1 MEDLVQ
7 RADADVGFIAS
18 RSKSRRLLQVIVAT
32 MIGLAISGAINLIEG
47 DWTNLNVH
55 VPAQL
60 ALLCALWA
68 LRTARFELANT
79 VLLVTAT
86 VSISVLVWQNSG
98 LRDPAMLAYPAI
110 LAFASTMG
118 GRRLFLFLL
127 AMILLVVALV
137 GVANLQGWHVNAVPT
152 HTLGSTINV
161 SIVLSLTAF
170 LIWLMAGD
178 LRAALAKLTAE
189 NERVRRSQM
198 RIEFLATHDSLTGL
212 PNRILARDRFGH
224 AIAIARRHQTM
235 AALVF
240 LDLDNFKSVNDSLG
254 HPQGDELLR
263 TVGDRLTKVL
273 RDSDTVCRQGGD
285 EFLILLGDVRDSGD
299 VAEIGEKLLGQL
311 TAPFLLDGL
320 EVSTSGSMGIAMYP
334 GDGTDFDELLK
345 KADIAMYVAK
355 DAGRNAI
362 RFFANEMSSNFLDD
376 VHLVSR
382 MRTALARGEFML
394 HYQPQ
399 FDLASDRIVGAEA
412 LLRWRHP
419 ELGLVPPTR
428 FIPIAEQSG
437 LIIEIG
443 AWVLAEACR
452 QMKLW
457 HSMGLAGLT
466 ISVNVSSLQFQR
478 EVIETDVVN
487 ALDASGLPASALDL
501 ELTESMLIQDS
512 STISALLRRL
522 RGRGVSF
529 SIDDFG
535 MGYSNLGYLKRF
547 EVSRLKIDQ
556 SFIRRLTD
564 NRDDEAIVR
573 AIIQMAASL
582 GLVAIAE
589 GVESESTLAR
599 LIDLGCH
606 EGQGLHWAPA
616 MPPEE
621 FLEFF
626 RKCRSMSWMPR
637 ERKSRRA
644 RRWPLRPDSRARST
658 PGASEEKTG

>member
-1 MEDLVQ
+1 MGDLGHK
-7 RADADVGFIAS
+7 AHADVDPIAP
-18 RSKSRRLLQVIVAT
+18 RFKSRRLLQVIVAT
-32 MIGLAISGAINLIEG
+32 MLGLAISGAINLIDG
-47 DWTNLNVH
+47 DWSNLDVH
-55 VPAQL
+55 LPAQF
-60 ALLCALWA
+60 ALLFALWA
-68 LRTARFELANT
+68 LRKARFELANT
-79 VLLVTAT
+79 VLLVTVT

-98 LRDPAMLAYPAI
+98 LRDPAMIAYPAI
-110 LAFASTMG
+110 LALASTMG
-118 GRRLFLFLL
+118 GRRLFFFLL
-127 AMILLVVALV
+127 AMILLVVASV
-137 GVANLQGWHVNAVPT
+137 GVANLQGWHVNAVPR
-152 HTLGSTINV
+152 HTLGSMINV

-178 LRAALAKLTAE
+178 LRAALANLTAE

-224 AIAIARRHQTM
+224 AIAVARRHQTR
-235 AALVF
+235 AALIF

-254 HPQGDELLR
+254 HPRGDELLR

-285 EFLILLGDVRDSGD
+285 EFLILLGDVRDRAV
-299 VAEIGEKLLGQL
+299 VAEIGAKLLGQL

-334 GDGTDFDELLK
+334 DDGADFDELLK

-355 DAGRNAI
+355 DAGRNAV
-362 RFFANEMSSNFLDD
+362 RFFANEMNSSVLED
-376 VHLVSR
+376 VRLVAG
-382 MRTALARGEFML
+382 MRTALARGEFIL
-394 HYQPQ
+394 YYQPQ
-399 FDLASDRIVGAEA
+399 VDLASGRIVGAEA

-419 ELGLVPPTR
+419 ELGLVPPSR

-443 AWVLAEACR
+443 AWVLTEACR
-452 QMKLW
+452 QMQLW
-457 HSMGLAGLT
+457 HSMGLAGLK

-478 EVIETDVVN
+478 EVVETDVVN
-487 ALDASGLPASALDL
+487 ALGASGLPASALEL
-501 ELTESMLIQDS
+501 ELTESLLIQDS
-512 STISALLRRL
+512 SLISALLRRL
-522 RGRGVSF
+522 RRRGVSF

-535 MGYSNLGYLKRF
+535 IGYSNLGYLKRF

-564 NRDDEAIVR
+564 DRHDKAIVR
-573 AIIQMAASL
+573 AIIQMTTSL

-589 GVESESTLAR
+589 GVENESTLAR

-626 RKCRSMSWMPR
+626 RTSRSTSWMPGAPAAAGA
-637 ERKSRRA
+637 RA
-644 RRWPLRPDSRARST
+644 VGR
-658 PGASEEKTG
+658 

>member
-1 MEDLVQ
+1 MENLGHNT
-7 RADADVGFIAS
+7 DADVDSIGCRF
-18 RSKSRRLLQVIVAT
+18 KSRRLFQVIVAT

-47 DWTNLNVH
+47 DWTNLDVY

-68 LRTARFELANT
+68 LRKARFELANA

-86 VSISVLVWQNSG
+86 LAISVLVWQNSG
-98 LRDPAMLAYPAI
+98 LRDPAMIAYPAI

-118 GRRLFLFLL
+118 GRRLFVFLL

-152 HTLGSTINV
+152 HTLGSMINV

-178 LRAALAKLTAE
+178 LRTALANVTAE
-189 NERVRRSQM
+189 NERVRRSQA

-224 AIAIARRHQTM
+224 AIALARRHQTM

-240 LDLDNFKSVNDSLG
+240 LDLDNFKSINDSLG
-254 HPQGDELLR
+254 HPRGDELLR
-263 TVGDRLTKVL
+263 RVGERLTTGL

-299 VAEIGEKLLGQL
+299 VAEIGAKLLGQL
-311 TAPFLLDGL
+311 TAPLLLDGL

-334 GDGTDFDELLK
+334 DDGADFDELLK

-355 DAGRNAI
+355 DAGRNAL
-362 RFFANEMSSNFLDD
+362 RFFANEMSSSVLED
-376 VHLVSR
+376 VHLVSA

-399 FDLASDRIVGAEA
+399 FDLASGGVVGAEA

-419 ELGLVPPTR
+419 ELGLVPPSR
-428 FIPIAEQSG
+428 FIPLAEQSG
-437 LIIEIG
+437 LIVELG

-452 QMKLW
+452 QMQRW
-457 HSMGLAGLT
+457 RSMGLADLT

-478 EVIETDVVN
+478 DVIETDIVN
-487 ALDASGLPASALDL
+487 ALDVSGLPASALEL
-501 ELTESMLIQDS
+501 ELTESLLIQDS
-512 STISALLRRL
+512 AMISALLRRL

-535 MGYSNLGYLKRF
+535 IGYSNLGYLKRF

-556 SFIRRLTD
+556 SFVRRLTD
-564 NRDDEAIVR
+564 DRHDEAIVG
-573 AIIQMAASL
+573 AIIQMSTSL
-582 GLVAIAE
+582 GLVTIAE

-599 LIDLGCH
+599 LIELGCDQ
-606 EGQGLHWAPA
+606 GQGLHWAPA
-616 MPPEE
+616 MPSG
-621 FLEFF
+621 EFF
-626 RKCRSMSWMPR
+626 EFVRDGRSMSWMPSEP
-637 ERKSRRA
+637 ERVATGS
-644 RRWPLRPDSRARST
+644 
-658 PGASEEKTG
+658 GAVGH

>member
-1 MEDLVQ
+1 MENLGHNT
-7 RADADVGFIAS
+7 DADVDSIGCRF
-18 RSKSRRLLQVIVAT
+18 KSRRLFQVIVAT

-47 DWTNLNVH
+47 DWTNLDVY

-68 LRTARFELANT
+68 LRKARFELANA

-86 VSISVLVWQNSG
+86 LAISVLVWQNSG
-98 LRDPAMLAYPAI
+98 LRDPAMIAYPAI

-118 GRRLFLFLL
+118 GRRLFVFLL

-152 HTLGSTINV
+152 HTLGSMINV

-178 LRAALAKLTAE
+178 LRTALANVTAE
-189 NERVRRSQM
+189 NERVRRSQA

-224 AIAIARRHQTM
+224 AIALARRHQTM

-240 LDLDNFKSVNDSLG
+240 LDLDNFKSINDSLG
-254 HPQGDELLR
+254 HPRGDELLR
-263 TVGDRLTKVL
+263 RVGERLTTGL

-299 VAEIGEKLLGQL
+299 VAEIGAKLLGQL
-311 TAPFLLDGL
+311 TAPLLLDGL

-334 GDGTDFDELLK
+334 DDGADFDELLK

-355 DAGRNAI
+355 DAGRNAL
-362 RFFANEMSSNFLDD
+362 RFFANEMSSSVLED
-376 VHLVSR
+376 VHLVSA

-399 FDLASDRIVGAEA
+399 FDLASGGVVGAEA

-419 ELGLVPPTR
+419 ELGLVPPSR
-428 FIPIAEQSG
+428 FIPLAEQSG
-437 LIIEIG
+437 LIVELG

-452 QMKLW
+452 QMQRW
-457 HSMGLAGLT
+457 RSMGLADLT

-478 EVIETDVVN
+478 DVIETDIVN
-487 ALDASGLPASALDL
+487 ALDVSGLPASALEL
-501 ELTESMLIQDS
+501 ELTESLLIQDS
-512 STISALLRRL
+512 AMISALLRRL

-535 MGYSNLGYLKRF
+535 IGYSNLGYLKRF

-564 NRDDEAIVR
+564 DRHDKAIVR
-573 AIIQMAASL
+573 AIIQMTTSL

-589 GVESESTLAR
+589 GVENESTLAR

-626 RKCRSMSWMPR
+626 RTSGSTSWMPGGPTAVGA
-637 ERKSRRA
+637 RA
-644 RRWPLRPDSRARST
+644 VGR
-658 PGASEEKTG
+658 

>member
-1 MEDLVQ
+1 MENLGHNT
-7 RADADVGFIAS
+7 DADVDSIGCRF
-18 RSKSRRLLQVIVAT
+18 KSRRLFQVIVAT

-47 DWTNLNVH
+47 DWTNLDVY

-68 LRTARFELANT
+68 LRKARFELANA

-86 VSISVLVWQNSG
+86 LAISVLVWQNSG
-98 LRDPAMLAYPAI
+98 LRDPAMIAYPAI

-118 GRRLFLFLL
+118 GRRLFVFLL

-152 HTLGSTINV
+152 HTLGSMINV

-178 LRAALAKLTAE
+178 LRTALANVTAE
-189 NERVRRSQM
+189 NERVRRSQA

-224 AIAIARRHQTM
+224 AIALARRHQTM

-240 LDLDNFKSVNDSLG
+240 LDLDNFKSINDSLG
-254 HPQGDELLR
+254 HPRGDELLR
-263 TVGDRLTKVL
+263 RVGERLTTGL

-299 VAEIGEKLLGQL
+299 VAEIGAKLLGQL
-311 TAPFLLDGL
+311 TAPLLLDGL

-334 GDGTDFDELLK
+334 DDGADFDELLK

-355 DAGRNAI
+355 DAGRNAL
-362 RFFANEMSSNFLDD
+362 RFFANEMSSSVLED
-376 VHLVSR
+376 VHLVSA

-399 FDLASDRIVGAEA
+399 FDLASGGVVGAEA

-419 ELGLVPPTR
+419 ELGLVPPSR
-428 FIPIAEQSG
+428 FIPLAEQSG
-437 LIIEIG
+437 LIVELG

-452 QMKLW
+452 QMQRW
-457 HSMGLAGLT
+457 RSMGLADLT
-466 ISVNVSSLQFQR
+466 ISVNVSSIQFQR
-478 EVIETDVVN
+478 DVIETDIVN
-487 ALDASGLPASALDL
+487 ALDVSGLPASALEL
-501 ELTESMLIQDS
+501 ELTESLLIQDS
-512 STISALLRRL
+512 AMISALLRRL

-535 MGYSNLGYLKRF
+535 IGYSNLGYLKRF

-556 SFIRRLTD
+556 SFVRRLTD
-564 NRDDEAIVR
+564 DRHDEAIVG
-573 AIIQMAASL
+573 AIIQMSTSL
-582 GLVAIAE
+582 GLVTIAE

-599 LIDLGCH
+599 LIELGCDQ
-606 EGQGLHWAPA
+606 GQGLHWAPA
-616 MPPEE
+616 MPSG
-621 FLEFF
+621 EFF
-626 RKCRSMSWMPR
+626 EFVRDGRSMSWMPSEP
-637 ERKSRRA
+637 ERVATGS
-644 RRWPLRPDSRARST
+644 
-658 PGASEEKTG
+658 GAVGH

>member
-1 MEDLVQ
+1 MQELGPKPDLDLDFVAP
-7 RADADVGFIAS
+7 RF
-18 RSKSRRLLQVIVAT
+18 RSRRLLQVIVAA
-32 MIGLAISGAINLIEG
+32 MIGLAISAAVNLIEG
-47 DWTNLNVH
+47 DWTNLDVH

-60 ALLCALWA
+60 ALLFALWA
-68 LRTARFELANT
+68 LRKARFELANA

-86 VSISVLVWQNSG
+86 VSISVLIWQNSG
-98 LRDPAMLAYPAI
+98 LRDPAVIAYPAI

-118 GRRLFLFLL
+118 GRRLFFFLVS
-127 AMILLVVALV
+127 MILLVVASV
-137 GVANLQGWHVNAVPT
+137 GVANLQGWHINAVPR
-152 HTLGSTINV
+152 HTLGSMINV
-161 SIVLSLTAF
+161 SVVLSLTAF
-170 LIWLMAGD
+170 LVWLMAGD
-178 LRAALAKLTAE
+178 LRAALAKVTAE
-189 NERVRRSQM
+189 NERVRRSQL

-224 AIAIARRHQTM
+224 AIALARRHQTM

-240 LDLDNFKSVNDSLG
+240 LDLDNFKNVNDSLG
-254 HPQGDELLR
+254 HPRGDELLR
-263 TVGDRLTKVL
+263 TVADRLTKVL

-285 EFLILLGDVRDSGD
+285 EFLILLGDVSDRSD
-299 VAEIGEKLLGQL
+299 VAEIGSKLLGEL

-320 EVSTSGSMGIAMYP
+320 EVSTSGSMGVAIYP
-334 GDGTDFDELLK
+334 DDGGDFDELLK

-362 RFFANEMSSNFLDD
+362 RFFANEMNSGALEDA
-376 VHLVSR
+376 HLVSG
-382 MRTALARGEFML
+382 MRTALARGEFLL

-419 ELGLVPPTR
+419 ELGVVAPSR
-428 FIPIAEQSG
+428 FIPTAEQSG

-452 QMKLW
+452 QMQIW
-457 HSMGLAGLT
+457 RSMGLAGLT

-478 EVIETDVVN
+478 DVIETDVVN
-487 ALDASGLPASALDL
+487 ALDASGLPASALEL
-501 ELTESMLIQDS
+501 ELTESLLIQDS
-512 STISALLRRL
+512 SMVSAALRRL

-535 MGYSNLGYLKRF
+535 IGYSNLGYLKRF

-564 NRDDEAIVR
+564 DKHDKAIVR
-573 AIIQMAASL
+573 AIIQMTTSL

-589 GVESESTLAR
+589 GVETEATLAR
-599 LIDLGCH
+599 LIELGCH

-616 MPPEE
+616 MPPGE

-626 RKCRSMSWMPR
+626 MRRRSMTSIAQ
-637 ERKSRRA
+637 RRA
-644 RRWPLRPDSRARST
+644 
-658 PGASEEKTG
+658 

>member
-1 MEDLVQ
+1 MEDLGHKT
-7 RADADVGFIAS
+7 DADVDFLAPHF
-18 RSKSRRLLQVIVAT
+18 KSRRLLQVIVAT
-32 MIGLAISGAINLIEG
+32 MIGLAISGAINVIEG

-68 LRTARFELANT
+68 LRKARFELANT

-98 LRDPAMLAYPAI
+98 LRDPAMIAYPAI

-118 GRRLFLFLL
+118 GRRLFLVLL

-152 HTLGSTINV
+152 HTLGSMINV

-178 LRAALAKLTAE
+178 LRAALANLTAE

-198 RIEFLATHDSLTGL
+198 RVEFLATHDSLTGL
-212 PNRILARDRFGH
+212 PNRILLRDRFGH
-224 AIAIARRHQTM
+224 AIALARRHQTM

-240 LDLDNFKSVNDSLG
+240 LDLDNFKNVNDSLG
-254 HPQGDELLR
+254 HPRGDELLR
-263 TVGDRLTKVL
+263 TVGERLTKVL

-285 EFLILLGDVRDSGD
+285 EFLILLGDVRDSSD
-299 VAEIGEKLLGQL
+299 VAEIGVKLLGQL

-320 EVSTSGSMGIAMYP
+320 EVSTSGSIGVAMYP
-334 GDGTDFDELLK
+334 ADGADFDELLK
-345 KADIAMYVAK
+345 KADIAMYAAK
-355 DAGRNAI
+355 DAGRNAV
-362 RFFANEMSSNFLDD
+362 RFFADEMSSSVLED
-376 VHLVSR
+376 VHLVSG

-419 ELGLVPPTR
+419 ELGLVPPSR

-452 QMKLW
+452 QMQLW
-457 HSMGLAGLT
+457 RSMGLAGLT

-478 EVIETDVVN
+478 EVIETDVAN
-487 ALDASGLPASALDL
+487 ALDASGLPASALEL
-501 ELTESMLIQDS
+501 ELTESLLIHDS

-522 RGRGVSF
+522 RGRGVRF

-535 MGYSNLGYLKRF
+535 IGYSNLGYLKRF

-564 NRDDEAIVR
+564 DRHDEAIVR
-573 AIIQMAASL
+573 AIIQMTASL

-589 GVESESTLAR
+589 GVESKSTLAR

-616 MPPEE
+616 MPPRE
-621 FLEFF
+621 FLEFV
-626 RKCRSMSWMPR
+626 RKCRSMSWMPSGR
-637 ERKSRRA
+637 TAAGARA
-644 RRWPLRPDSRARST
+644 VGR
-658 PGASEEKTG
+658 

>member
-1 MEDLVQ
+1 MEDLGHKT
-7 RADADVGFIAS
+7 DADVDGIGCRF
-18 RSKSRRLLQVIVAT
+18 KSRRLLQVIVAT
-32 MIGLAISGAINLIEG
+32 MIGLAISAAINLIDG
-47 DWTNLNVH
+47 DWTNLDVH

-68 LRTARFELANT
+68 LRKARFELANT
-79 VLLVTAT
+79 VLLVTGT
-86 VSISVLVWQNSG
+86 VAVSVLVWQNSG
-98 LRDPAMLAYPAI
+98 LRDPAMIAYPAI

-127 AMILLVVALV
+127 AMILLVVASV
-137 GVANLQGWHVNAVPT
+137 GVANLQGWHVNAVPK
-152 HTLGSTINV
+152 HTLGSMLNV

-170 LIWLMAGD
+170 LLWLMAGD
-178 LRAALAKLTAE
+178 LRGALANLTAE
-189 NERVRRSQM
+189 NERVRRSQV
-198 RIEFLATHDSLTGL
+198 RVEFLATHDSLTGL

-224 AIAIARRHQTM
+224 AIALARRHQTR

-254 HPQGDELLR
+254 HPRGDELLR
-263 TVGDRLTKVL
+263 TVGDRLTQVL

-285 EFLILLGDVRDSGD
+285 EFLILLGDVRDRSD
-299 VAEIGEKLLGQL
+299 VTEIAVKLLGQL

-334 GDGTDFDELLK
+334 DDGADFDELLK

-355 DAGRNAI
+355 DAGRNAL
-362 RFFANEMSSNFLDD
+362 RFFANEMSSSVLED
-376 VHLVSR
+376 VHLVSGL
-382 MRTALARGEFML
+382 RTALARGEFML

-399 FDLASDRIVGAEA
+399 FDLASGRIVGAEA

-419 ELGLVPPTR
+419 ELGLVPPSR

-452 QMKLW
+452 QMQLW
-457 HSMGLAGLT
+457 RSMGLADLT
-466 ISVNVSSLQFQR
+466 ISVNVSSLQFHR

-487 ALDASGLPASALDL
+487 ALDASGLPASALEL
-501 ELTESMLIQDS
+501 ELTESLLIQDS
-512 STISALLRRL
+512 SMISALLRRL

-529 SIDDFG
+529 AIDDFG
-535 MGYSNLGYLKRF
+535 IGYSNLGYLKRF

-564 NRDDEAIVR
+564 DRHDEAIVG
-573 AIIQMAASL
+573 AIIQMTTSL
-582 GLVAIAE
+582 GLLTIAE

-599 LIDLGCH
+599 LIELGCDQ
-606 EGQGLHWAPA
+606 GQGLHWAPA
-616 MPPEE
+616 MPSGE
-621 FLEFF
+621 FLEFV
-626 RKCRSMSWMPR
+626 RNGRSMSWMPSGH
-637 ERKSRRA
+637 ERTAAGSQA
-644 RRWPLRPDSRARST
+644 V
-658 PGASEEKTG
+658 GH

>member
-1 MEDLVQ
+1 MQDLGHKT
-7 RADADVGFIAS
+7 DTDVDFIAP
-18 RSKSRRLLQVIVAT
+18 RLKSRRLLQVIVAT

-60 ALLCALWA
+60 ALLGALWA
-68 LRTARFELANT
+68 LRKARFALANT

-98 LRDPAMLAYPAI
+98 LRDPAMIAYPAI

-137 GVANLQGWHVNAVPT
+137 GVANLQGWHVNPVPR
-152 HTLGSTINV
+152 HTLGSMINV
-161 SIVLSLTAF
+161 SVVLSLTAF

-224 AIAIARRHQTM
+224 AIALARRHQTM

-254 HPQGDELLR
+254 HPRGDELLR

-285 EFLILLGDVRDSGD
+285 EFLILLGDVRDRSD

-334 GDGTDFDELLK
+334 EDGADFDELLK
-345 KADIAMYVAK
+345 KADIAMYAAK

-362 RFFANEMSSNFLDD
+362 RFFANEMSLSVLED
-376 VHLVSR
+376 VHLVSG

-399 FDLASDRIVGAEA
+399 FDLASDRVVGAEA

-419 ELGLVPPTR
+419 ELGLVPPSR

-452 QMKLW
+452 QMQLW
-457 HSMGLAGLT
+457 RAMGLAGLT

-487 ALDASGLPASALDL
+487 ALDASGLPASALEL
-501 ELTESMLIQDS
+501 ELTESLLIQDS
-512 STISALLRRL
+512 SMISALLGRL

-535 MGYSNLGYLKRF
+535 IGYSNLGYLKRF

-564 NRDDEAIVR
+564 SRHDEAIVR
-573 AIIQMAASL
+573 AIVQMTTSL

-616 MPPEE
+616 MPPGE

-626 RKCRSMSWMPR
+626 RKWRSMSWMPS
-637 ERKSRRA
+637 ERTAAGARA
-644 RRWPLRPDSRARST
+644 VGR
-658 PGASEEKTG
+658 

>member
-1 MEDLVQ
+1 MEELGPKTEL
-7 RADADVGFIAS
+7 DVDFIAS
-18 RSKSRRLLQVIVAT
+18 RFRSRRLLQVIVAT
-32 MIGLAISGAINLIEG
+32 MIGLAISAAVNLIEG
-47 DWTNLNVH
+47 DWTNLNVY

-60 ALLCALWA
+60 ALLFALWA
-68 LRTARFELANT
+68 LRKARFELANA

-86 VSISVLVWQNSG
+86 ISISVLIWQNSG
-98 LRDPAMLAYPAI
+98 LRDPAMIAYPAI

-118 GRRLFLFLL
+118 GRRLFLSLL

-137 GVANLQGWHVNAVPT
+137 TVANLQGWHINAVPR
-152 HTLGSTINV
+152 HTLGSMINV
-161 SIVLSLTAF
+161 SVVLSLTAF

-224 AIAIARRHQTM
+224 DIALARRHQTM

-254 HPQGDELLR
+254 HPRGDELLR

-285 EFLILLGDVRDSGD
+285 EFLILLGEVRDRSD
-299 VAEIGEKLLGQL
+299 VAEIGTKLLGQL
-311 TAPFLLDGL
+311 TAPFLLDGH
-320 EVSTSGSMGIAMYP
+320 EVSTSGSMGVAIYP
-334 GDGTDFDELLK
+334 DDGGDFDELLK

-362 RFFANEMSSNFLDD
+362 RFFANEMNSSALEDAQ
-376 VHLVSR
+376 LVSG
-382 MRTALARGEFML
+382 MRTALARGEFLL

-419 ELGLVPPTR
+419 ELGLVPPNR
-428 FIPIAEQSG
+428 FIPLAEQSG

-452 QMKLW
+452 QMQLW
-457 HSMGLAGLT
+457 RSMGLDGLT

-478 EVIETDVVN
+478 DVIETDVVN
-487 ALDASGLPASALDL
+487 ALHASGLPAAALEL
-501 ELTESMLIQDS
+501 ELTESLLIQDS
-512 STISALLRRL
+512 SMISALLRRL

-529 SIDDFG
+529 SIYDFG
-535 MGYSNLGYLKRF
+535 IGYSNLGYLKRF

-564 NRDDEAIVR
+564 DRHDKAIVR
-573 AIIQMAASL
+573 AIIQMTTSL

-589 GVESESTLAR
+589 GVENEATLVR
-599 LIDLGCH
+599 LIELGCH

-616 MPPEE
+616 LPPGE

-626 RKCRSMSWMPR
+626 RRRRSMSWIAQ
-637 ERKSRRA
+637 RRA
-644 RRWPLRPDSRARST
+644 
-658 PGASEEKTG
+658 

>member
-1 MEDLVQ
+1 MEDLGHKT
-7 RADADVGFIAS
+7 DADVDFIAP
-18 RSKSRRLLQVIVAT
+18 RFKSRRLLQVIVAT
-32 MIGLAISGAINLIEG
+32 MIGLAISGAINLIDG

-60 ALLCALWA
+60 ALLGALWA
-68 LRTARFELANT
+68 LRKARFELANT
-79 VLLVTAT
+79 VLLVTVT

-118 GRRLFLFLL
+118 GRRLFLSLL
-127 AMILLVVALV
+127 AMILLVVASV
-137 GVANLQGWHVNAVPT
+137 GVANLQGWHVNAVPK
-152 HTLGSTINV
+152 HTLGSMINV
-161 SIVLSLTAF
+161 IIVLSLTAF

-178 LRAALAKLTAE
+178 LRAALANLTAE
-189 NERVRRSQM
+189 NERVRRSQA

-224 AIAIARRHQTM
+224 AIALARRHQTM

-254 HPQGDELLR
+254 HPRGDELLR

-285 EFLILLGDVRDSGD
+285 EFLILLGDVRDSSD
-299 VAEIGEKLLGQL
+299 VAEIGAKLLGQL

-320 EVSTSGSMGIAMYP
+320 EVSASGSMGIAMYP
-334 GDGTDFDELLK
+334 DDGADFDELLK

-355 DAGRNAI
+355 DAGRNAV
-362 RFFANEMSSNFLDD
+362 RFFADEMNSSVLED
-376 VHLVSR
+376 VHLVSG

-399 FDLASDRIVGAEA
+399 MDLASGRIVGAEA

-419 ELGLVPPTR
+419 ELGLVPPSR

-452 QMKLW
+452 QMQLW
-457 HSMGLAGLT
+457 RSMGLADLT

-487 ALDASGLPASALDL
+487 ALDASGLPASALEL
-501 ELTESMLIQDS
+501 ELTESLLIQDS
-512 STISALLRRL
+512 SMISALLRRL
-522 RGRGVSF
+522 RGRGVSL

-535 MGYSNLGYLKRF
+535 IGYSNLGYLKRF

-564 NRDDEAIVR
+564 DKHDEAIVR
-573 AIIQMAASL
+573 AIIQMTTSL
-582 GLVAIAE
+582 GLVTIAE

-599 LIDLGCH
+599 LIELGCH
-606 EGQGLHWAPA
+606 QGQGLHWAPA
-616 MPPEE
+616 MPSGE
-621 FLEFF
+621 FLEFV
-626 RKCRSMSWMPR
+626 RKCRSMSWMPSGH
-637 ERKSRRA
+637 ERTAAGARA
-644 RRWPLRPDSRARST
+644 V
-658 PGASEEKTG
+658 GH

>member
-1 MEDLVQ
+1 
-7 RADADVGFIAS
+7 
-18 RSKSRRLLQVIVAT
+18 

-68 LRTARFELANT
+68 LRKARFELANT

-86 VSISVLVWQNSG
+86 VAISVLVWQNSG
-98 LRDPAMLAYPAI
+98 LRDPAMIAYPAI

-152 HTLGSTINV
+152 HTLGSMINV

-170 LIWLMAGD
+170 LLWLMAGD
-178 LRAALAKLTAE
+178 LRAALANLTAE
-189 NERVRRSQM
+189 NERVRRSQV

-212 PNRILARDRFGH
+212 PNRILARDRFSH
-224 AIAIARRHQTM
+224 AIALARRHQTM

-240 LDLDNFKSVNDSLG
+240 LDLDNFKNVNDSLG
-254 HPQGDELLR
+254 HPRGDELLR

-273 RDSDTVCRQGGD
+273 RNSDTVCRQGGD
-285 EFLILLGDVRDSGD
+285 EFLILLGDVRDSSD
-299 VAEIGEKLLGQL
+299 VAEIGVKLLEQL

-334 GDGTDFDELLK
+334 DDGADFDELLK
-345 KADIAMYVAK
+345 KADIAMYGAK
-355 DAGRNAI
+355 DAGRNAV
-362 RFFANEMSSNFLDD
+362 RFFADEMNSSVLED
-376 VHLVSR
+376 VHLVSG

-399 FDLASDRIVGAEA
+399 FDLASGRIVGAEA

-419 ELGLVPPTR
+419 ELGLVPPSR

-452 QMKLW
+452 QMQLW
-457 HSMGLAGLT
+457 RSMGLADLT
-466 ISVNVSSLQFQR
+466 ISVNVSLAA
-478 EVIETDVVN
+478 V
-487 ALDASGLPASALDL
+487 SARGHRDRHRQC
-501 ELTESMLIQDS
+501 T
-512 STISALLRRL
+512 RRL
-522 RGRGVSF
+522 G
-529 SIDDFG
+529 
-535 MGYSNLGYLKRF
+535 
-547 EVSRLKIDQ
+547 
-556 SFIRRLTD
+556 
-564 NRDDEAIVR
+564 
-573 AIIQMAASL
+573 
-582 GLVAIAE
+582 
-589 GVESESTLAR
+589 
-599 LIDLGCH
+599 
-606 EGQGLHWAPA
+606 PA
-616 MPPEE
+616 
-621 FLEFF
+621 
-626 RKCRSMSWMPR
+626 CV
-637 ERKSRRA
+637 
-644 RRWPLRPDSRARST
+644 
-658 PGASEEKTG
+658 GA

>member
-1 MEDLVQ
+1 MGDL
-7 RADADVGFIAS
+7 AHKTDADVDFIAF
-18 RSKSRRLLQVIVAT
+18 RFRSRRLLQVIVAT
-32 MIGLAISGAINLIEG
+32 MLGLAISGAINLIEG
-47 DWTNLNVH
+47 DWTNLYVL

-60 ALLCALWA
+60 ALFFALWA
-68 LRTARFELANT
+68 LHKARFELANT
-79 VLLVTAT
+79 VLLVTTT
-86 VSISVLVWQNSG
+86 VSISVLIWQNSG
-98 LRDPAMLAYPAI
+98 LRDPAMIAYPAI

-127 AMILLVVALV
+127 AMILLVVAAV
-137 GVANLQGWHVNAVPT
+137 SVANLQGWHVNAVPR
-152 HTLGSTINV
+152 HTWGSMVNV
-161 SIVLSLTAF
+161 SVVLSLTAF

-224 AIAIARRHQTM
+224 AIALARRHQTM

-254 HPQGDELLR
+254 HPRGDDLLR
-263 TVGDRLTKVL
+263 TVADRLTKVL

-285 EFLILLGDVRDSGD
+285 EFLILLGDVRDRND
-299 VAEIGEKLLGQL
+299 VAEIATKLLGQL
-311 TAPFLLDGL
+311 TVPFLLDGL
-320 EVSTSGSMGIAMYP
+320 EVSTSGSMGVAIYP
-334 GDGTDFDELLK
+334 DDGADFDELLK

-362 RFFANEMSSNFLDD
+362 RFFANEMNSSALED
-376 VHLVSR
+376 VHLVSGL
-382 MRTALARGEFML
+382 RTALARGEFLL

-419 ELGLVPPTR
+419 ELGLVPPSR
-428 FIPIAEQSG
+428 FIPLAEQSG
-437 LIIEIG
+437 LIVEIG

-452 QMKLW
+452 QMQLW
-457 HSMGLAGLT
+457 RSMGLAGLT

-478 EVIETDVVN
+478 NVIETDVVN
-487 ALDASGLPASALDL
+487 ALDASGLPASALEL
-501 ELTESMLIQDS
+501 ELTESLLIQDS
-512 STISALLRRL
+512 SMISALLRRL

-535 MGYSNLGYLKRF
+535 IGYSNLGYLKRF

-564 NRDDEAIVR
+564 DRHDKAIVR
-573 AIIQMAASL
+573 AIIQMTTSL

-589 GVESESTLAR
+589 GVENEATLAR
-599 LIDLGCH
+599 LLELGCH

-616 MPPEE
+616 MAPGD

-626 RKCRSMSWMPR
+626 RRSRSMTSIAQ
-637 ERKSRRA
+637 RRA
-644 RRWPLRPDSRARST
+644 
-658 PGASEEKTG
+658 

>member
-1 MEDLVQ
+1 MEDLGHKTN
-7 RADADVGFIAS
+7 ADVDSIAS
-18 RSKSRRLLQVIVAT
+18 RFKSRRLFQVIVAT
-32 MIGLAISGAINLIEG
+32 MIGLAISASINLIEG
-47 DWTNLNVH
+47 DWTNLDVH

-60 ALLCALWA
+60 ALLFALWA
-68 LRTARFELANT
+68 LHKARFELANT

-86 VSISVLVWQNSG
+86 VSVSVLVWQNSG
-98 LRDPAMLAYPAI
+98 LRDPAMIAFPAI

-118 GRRLFLFLL
+118 GRRLFFFLL
-127 AMILLVVALV
+127 TMILLVVASV
-137 GVANLQGWHVNAVPT
+137 SVANLQGWHVNPVPR
-152 HTLGSTINV
+152 HTWGSMINV

-178 LRAALAKLTAE
+178 LRTALAKVTAE
-189 NERVRRSQM
+189 NERVRQSQM

-224 AIAIARRHQTM
+224 AIALARRHQTM

-254 HPQGDELLR
+254 HPRGDELLR

-285 EFLILLGDVRDSGD
+285 EFLILLGEVRDRSD
-299 VAEIGEKLLGQL
+299 VAEIGAKLLGQL
-311 TAPFLLDGL
+311 TAPFLLDGH
-320 EVSTSGSMGIAMYP
+320 EVSTSGSMGVAIYP
-334 GDGTDFDELLK
+334 DDGGDFDELLK
-345 KADIAMYVAK
+345 RADIAMYVAK

-362 RFFANEMSSNFLDD
+362 RFFANEMSSSALEDAQ
-376 VHLVSR
+376 LVSG
-382 MRTALARGEFML
+382 MRTALARGEFLL

-419 ELGLVPPTR
+419 ELGLVPPNR
-428 FIPIAEQSG
+428 FIPLAEQSG

-452 QMKLW
+452 QMQIW
-457 HSMGLAGLT
+457 RSMGLAGLT

-478 EVIETDVVN
+478 NVIETDVVN
-487 ALDASGLPASALDL
+487 ALDGSGLPASALEL
-501 ELTESMLIQDS
+501 ELTESLLIQDS
-512 STISALLRRL
+512 SMTSALLRRL

-535 MGYSNLGYLKRF
+535 IGYSNLGYLKRF

-564 NRDDEAIVR
+564 DRHDKAIVR
-573 AIIQMAASL
+573 AIIQMTTSL

-589 GVESESTLAR
+589 GVENEATLAR
-599 LIDLGCH
+599 LMELGCH

-616 MPPEE
+616 MPPGE

-626 RKCRSMSWMPR
+626 RRRRSMTSIAQ
-637 ERKSRRA
+637 RRA
-644 RRWPLRPDSRARST
+644 
-658 PGASEEKTG
+658 